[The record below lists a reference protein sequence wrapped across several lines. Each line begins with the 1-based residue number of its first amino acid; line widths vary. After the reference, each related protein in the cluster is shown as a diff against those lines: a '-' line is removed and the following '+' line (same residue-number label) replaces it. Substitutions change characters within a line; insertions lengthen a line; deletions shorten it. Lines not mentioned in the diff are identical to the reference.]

1 MKQSYNYGYPVP
13 KMFEK
18 SKEKSFLSGVGKE
31 INENNINVS
40 LISKCSINNYQSS
53 IQNKYPCGYKNV

>member
-18 SKEKSFLSGVGKE
+18 PNKSYPTGVGKE
-31 INENNINVS
+31 INENNDHVFS
-40 LISKCSINNYQSS
+40 YSKCSINNYQSS
-53 IQNKYPCGYKNV
+53 IQKKYPCGYKNV